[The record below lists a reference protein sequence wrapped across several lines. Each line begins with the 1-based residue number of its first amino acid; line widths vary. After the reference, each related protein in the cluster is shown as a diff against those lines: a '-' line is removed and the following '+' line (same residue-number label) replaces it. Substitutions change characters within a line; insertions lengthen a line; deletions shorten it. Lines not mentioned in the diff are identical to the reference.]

1 MANHKENNGY
11 RPRIAD
17 KILREKLE
25 AKGAVLIRGPKWCGK
40 TTTAEQQA
48 QSILYLSNP
57 KNREGLLQLAA
68 VDPQILLEG
77 DNPRLLD
84 EWQIVP
90 QLWDAVR
97 FETDHRR
104 KPGQFILTGSAQPVT
119 RNNAAGEKIFHSG
132 TGRFAFI
139 DMLPMSL
146 SESGDSTNQ
155 VSLESMFNAPETPI
169 KGMNPHNLRDIAYL
183 MCRGGWPFAA
193 SGELSKKAA
202 LSQAIDYVD
211 VIVEEDISR
220 VDGTERN
227 PERARKLLR
236 SYARYQGT
244 QTPVSQIRKDLMTNE
259 NDSLSDDTIN
269 SYLNALRQIFV
280 VKDMEAWNPNLQSK
294 TAIRTTPTRYFID
307 PSIATAVLRVGPEDL
322 INDLKTFGLIFETMC
337 VRDLRIYAEAL
348 DGDVYHYR
356 DSNGLECDAVVHL
369 RNGKYGLIEIKLG
382 GEKLIEEGV
391 KNLQKLESILDTTKM
406 PAPSFLM
413 ILTAVGDYAYRR
425 SDGIYIVPIGTMTI

>member
-1 MANHKENNGY
+1 MDKTDKNNNY

-17 KILREKLE
+17 KILSEKLE
-25 AKGAVLIRGPKWCGK
+25 AKSAVLIRGPKWCGK

-48 QSILYLSNP
+48 RSILYLSNP
-57 KNREGLLQLAA
+57 TNRDSILQLAA
-68 VDPQILLEG
+68 VDPSILLEG
-77 DNPRLLD
+77 ENPRLLD
-84 EWQIVP
+84 EWQIAP

-97 FETDHRR
+97 FEADHRH

-119 RNNAAGEKIFHSG
+119 RNNSKDSGIFHSG
-132 TGRFAFI
+132 TGRFAII

-146 SESGDSTNQ
+146 LESGDSTGQ
-155 VSLESMFNAPETPI
+155 VSLESLFNDPNVQV
-169 KGMNPHNLRDIAYL
+169 KGINRHTLTDIAYL
-183 MCRGGWPFAA
+183 MCRGGWPFATT
-193 SGELSKKAA
+193 GTLSRKAA
-202 LSQAIDYVD
+202 LSQAFDYIDV
-211 VIVEEDISR
+211 VVEEDISR
-220 VDGTERN
+220 VDNIERN

-244 QTPVSQIRKDLMTNE
+244 QTPISQIRNDLMTNE
-259 NDSLSDDTIN
+259 NDPLTDDTIN

-307 PSIATAVLRVGPEDL
+307 PSIATAALRIGPEDL

-356 DSNGLECDAVVHL
+356 DSNGLECDAVIHL

-391 KNLQKLESILDTTKM
+391 KNLKKLESIIDTTKM
-406 PAPSFLM
+406 PSPSFLT

-425 SDGIYIVPIGTMTI
+425 ADGVFVVPIGTLGV